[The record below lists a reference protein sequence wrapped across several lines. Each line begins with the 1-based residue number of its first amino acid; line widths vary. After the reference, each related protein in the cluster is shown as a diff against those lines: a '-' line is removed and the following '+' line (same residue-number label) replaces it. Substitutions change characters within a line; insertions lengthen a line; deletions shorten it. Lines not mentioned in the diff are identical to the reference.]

1 MVLSQSKLG
10 NEDVVSEPGPEYITG
25 LHHIQKNAN
34 RGSIK
39 TADGVVRYGKRRQ
52 RPPTLQEKY
61 NLTNED
67 LQQVAAIPPLPKQ
80 NLVTD
85 PPFGWKLGIT
95 HYNLG
100 LDQKTVRMRQK
111 REQKKQ
117 IEDEKR
123 KKILKQGYI
132 RLHQDAFYKQ
142 MYENYKQSL
151 ECGNVVWESL
161 KSPQNNILNS

>member
-1 MVLSQSKLG
+1 M
-10 NEDVVSEPGPEYITG
+10 
-25 LHHIQKNAN
+25 
-34 RGSIK
+34 
-39 TADGVVRYGKRRQ
+39 RYGKRRQ

-67 LQQVAAIPPLPKQ
+67 LKQPVVPPLPTTQ
-80 NLVTD
+80 QQQPTD
-85 PPFGWKLGIT
+85 PPYGWKLGIT

-111 REQKKQ
+111 REQKKNL
-117 IEDEKR
+117 EDEKR
-123 KKILKQGYI
+123 KKILKQGYY

-151 ECGNVVWESL
+151 ECGNAVWDSL
-161 KSPQNNILNS
+161 KKVTSSQRLQNQI